1 MSDMPVVLTATQKR
15 LAHPDFVPTFSLAA
29 VRERLPF
36 PFPVPQSVPASAKRR
51 YRSWYCYPG
60 YAALADPTVRASL
73 SPFEVSLR
81 LIDFAPLRDYL
92 AQAYFAPSARGQT
105 PFDPVSLV
113 LCYLL
118 RRFLDC
124 GWNRLAQLLAG
135 EHGAGWRRLFGF
147 QDGQTPSE
155 SGLRYFRDTVG
166 ASTLE
171 ELVCLFIDLL
181 HDHALVPERSTFPG
195 DPPDRGV
202 SICHDLMLH
211 AACSPMKCGYV
222 TDRCYQ
228 PAPRPC
234 PARQAYSERQPKAGQ
249 RGCDCTDPACAQMC
263 QHTTP
268 NDREARFIHYDGRNK
283 AADVVDVDG
292 VRDTGRDVYGYASN
306 PDRLIDDRWA
316 VAWTL
321 RTGFHPA
328 NADERAL
335 FPKSFAALQ
344 RRFPWLKIGEVL
356 ADAALGYQNCLDPIW
371 DAGAL
376 RMVDIRADKLDRD
389 PETQRRRGYT
399 DRGYPVCLHGY
410 ILRPNGHD
418 YARRRTKWCCDK
430 VCLAPPTA
438 DRRQAAPQPVP
449 ACPYQADDH
458 KHGQV
463 INVGRTLPDG
473 SLRLAREVA
482 YDSDA
487 WHKRYGRR
495 NLSESRNGSLEH
507 QGLKDLTAHGLSRG
521 AKETALADLLESL
534 QTLGRL
540 VLEATIAADKA
551 AAR

>member
-1 MSDMPVVLTATQKR
+1 MSDTPVILTATQKR
-15 LAHPDFVPTFSLAA
+15 RAHPDFVPTFSLST
-29 VRERLPF
+29 RRDQLPF
-36 PFPVPQSVPASAKRR
+36 PFRAPQSVPPSAKRR
-51 YRSWYCYPG
+51 YRSWYSYPG
-60 YAALADPTVRASL
+60 YAALADPVVRATL

-81 LIDFAPLRDYL
+81 LVDFSPLRDYL
-92 AQAYFAPSARGQT
+92 AAVYFAPSARGQT
-105 PFDPVSLV
+105 PFDPVSLL

-118 RRFLDC
+118 RRFLNC
-124 GWNRLAQLLAG
+124 GWHRLAQLLAG

-155 SGLRYFRDTVG
+155 SGLRYFRDSVG
-166 ASTLE
+166 TPTLE

-181 HDHALVPERSTFPG
+181 HAHALVPEQSTFPG

-211 AACSPMKCGYV
+211 QACSPMRCGYV
-222 TDRCYQ
+222 TDTCYA

-234 PARQAYSERQPKAGQ
+234 PARDDGQ
-249 RGCDCTDPACAQMC
+249 RGCSCTDPACAELC

-268 NDREARFIHYDGRNK
+268 RDREARFIHYEGRNK
-283 AADVVDVDG
+283 EADVAAADAA
-292 VRDTGRDVYGYASN
+292 RDTARDVYGYASN

-335 FPKSFAALQ
+335 FPDSFAALQ

-376 RMVDIRADKLDRD
+376 RLVDIRANKLDRD
-389 PETQRRRGYT
+389 PQTQRRRGYT
-399 DRGYPVCLHGY
+399 DLGYPLCLHGY
-410 ILRPNGHD
+410 VMRPNGHD
-418 YARRRTKWCCDK
+418 YERRRTKWCCDK
-430 VCLAPPTA
+430 ACLTLPAEG
-438 DRRQAAPQPVP
+438 RQQAAPQPVP
-449 ACPYQADDH
+449 ECPYQADAH

-463 INVGRTLPDG
+463 VNVGRSLPDG

-482 YDSDA
+482 YDSDV

-495 NLSESRNGSLEH
+495 NLSESRNGSIEH
-507 QGLKDLTAHGLSRG
+507 QGLKDLTTHGLSRG
-521 AKETALADLLESL
+521 AKEMAMGDLLESL

-540 VLEATIAADKA
+540 VLEATTAADTA
-551 AAR
+551 GTW

>member
-1 MSDMPVVLTATQKR
+1 MSGAALILTATQKR
-15 LAHPDFVPTFSLAA
+15 LAHPDFVPTFSLDA
-29 VRERLPF
+29 VRDRLPF
-36 PFPVPQSVPASAKRR
+36 PFPVPQAMPASPKRH

-60 YAALADPTVRASL
+60 YAALADPVVRATL

-81 LIDFAPLRDYL
+81 LVDFSPLRDYL
-92 AQAYFAPSARGQT
+92 AHGYFVPSARGQT

-124 GWNRLAQLLAG
+124 GWNRLAKLLAG

-166 ASTLE
+166 TPILE

-181 HDHALVPERSTFPG
+181 HAHALVPERSTFPG

-211 AACSPMKCGYV
+211 AARSPMRCGYV
-222 TDRCYQ
+222 TDTCFQ

-234 PARQAYSERQPKAGQ
+234 PAQQDGQP
-249 RGCDCTDPACAQMC
+249 GCNCTDPACAERC

-268 NDREARFIHYDGRNK
+268 NEREARLIHYDGCNK
-283 AADVVDVDG
+283 YADVDG
-292 VRDTGRDVYGYASN
+292 ARDTGRDVFGYASN

-335 FPKSFAALQ
+335 FPESFAALQ

-376 RMVDIRADKLDRD
+376 RMVDIRADKYDRD
-389 PETQRRRGYT
+389 PDTQRRRGYT
-399 DRGYPVCLHGY
+399 DLGSPLCLHGY
-410 ILRPNGHD
+410 VMRPNGHD
-418 YARRRTKWCCDK
+418 YERRRTKWCCDQ
-430 VCLAPPTA
+430 VCLTSSTA
-438 DRRQAAPQPVP
+438 GRGQAAPQSVP
-449 ACPYQADDH
+449 ECPYQADDH

-473 SLRLAREVA
+473 SLRLAREVP

-495 NLSESRNGSLEH
+495 NLSESRNGSIEH
-507 QGLKDLTAHGLSRG
+507 QGLKRMSSHGLSRG
-521 AKETALADLLESL
+521 AK
-534 QTLGRL
+534 
-540 VLEATIAADKA
+540 
-551 AAR
+551 